1 MKSDRD
7 MFLNKSSLIGGLA
20 TAIPGEIYGFWEA
33 HKLAGKLSWQD
44 LFQPSI
50 NLCRNGFHIP
60 LPLAN
65 ALKKTEKHIRNDEIL
80 SEIFI
85 DKISDKIK
93 KLGDIV
99 KMEKL
104 ANTLEVLSKTDFST
118 FYNGEMTKTIVEE
131 INENGGQV
139 SVQDFFNYKPV
150 ISEAIKIQIDDQYTL
165 YTSGLPSSG
174 VLAGFIIKIMNGYNL
189 EPNLLNN
196 TEKAAL
202 FYHRLTES
210 FKHAFAK
217 RALLGDEPDNED
229 IQKVSLKFILFL
241 KIFFIKI
248 NKSFIFF

>member
-33 HKLAGKLSWQD
+33 HKLAGKLSWQA
-44 LFQPSI
+44 LFEPSI
-50 NLCRNGFHIP
+50 SLCRNGFHIS

-65 ALKKTEKHIRNDEIL
+65 ALKLTESHVRKNQVL

-85 DKISDKIK
+85 DKLSKKIK
-93 KLGDIV
+93 KFGDIV

-104 ANTLEVLSKTDFST
+104 ADTLEVLSKTDFST
-118 FYNGEMTKTIVEE
+118 FYNSDMTKTIVDE

-139 SVQDFFNYKPV
+139 SLQDFYNYKPV
-150 ISEAIKIQIDDQYTL
+150 INEAVKIKINDEYTL

-196 TEKAAL
+196 TEKSAL

-217 RALLGDEPDNED
+217 RALLGDEPDNDD
-229 IQKVSLKFILFL
+229 IQKVTLF
-241 KIFFIKI
+241 KI
-248 NKSFIFF
+248 SF